1 MSVLCFC
8 QKEWERPESR
18 NGREDYKE
26 QKWLNEISFL
36 CSALLVFSLT
46 LPVNSS
52 VSLPITDDT
61 GVVFKHVAFSLQK
74 SHNGSPWFS
83 VSPKLFNNII
93 HSERCAIPTVWVKDF
108 LCTSQNPPG
117 GYIMLFALSVQ
128 MKPKTIYYHP
138 DIASHW
144 QITLLLLEW
153 WLGMAEQKFM
163 NSQCGRLGRE
173 SGWRSWRHKAKRQL
187 VFLFLCHGIRKCF
200 IFCGEKEIQRTELTF
215 IEAKWWTIWFR
226 KGTVSGDV
234 MKAVISSDRGRGR
247 ECWYPWPVNCSLC
260 QMYIMGSSEVLCS
273 PRTVNTALSKSM
285 THWNEISF
293 KLDLSSRTG
302 HIKCCTV
309 HHIQP
314 FAQHF
319 NHLINVSVT
328 PTAIFHLTYSHI
340 CFCTVGGKQ
349 RPWRKIH
356 AGKKACFVVR
366 WCYSI
371 VLLHFV

>member
-1 MSVLCFC
+1 M
-8 QKEWERPESR
+8 
-18 NGREDYKE
+18 
-26 QKWLNEISFL
+26 
-36 CSALLVFSLT
+36 
-46 LPVNSS
+46 NSS

-117 GYIMLFALSVQ
+117 GYIMLFVLSVQ
-128 MKPKTIYYHP
+128 MKPETIYYHP

-187 VFLFLCHGIRKCF
+187 VFLFLCHGVRKCF

-234 MKAVISSDRGRGR
+234 KKAVISSDRSRGR
-247 ECWYPWPVNCSLC
+247 ECV
-260 QMYIMGSSEVLCS
+260 
-273 PRTVNTALSKSM
+273 
-285 THWNEISF
+285 
-293 KLDLSSRTG
+293 D
-302 HIKCCTV
+302 
-309 HHIQP
+309 
-314 FAQHF
+314 
-319 NHLINVSVT
+319 
-328 PTAIFHLTYSHI
+328 
-340 CFCTVGGKQ
+340 
-349 RPWRKIH
+349 IH
-356 AGKKACFVVR
+356 DQ
-366 WCYSI
+366 SI
-371 VLLHFV
+371 VVYVKCIEWEAQRYCAVQGQWTQHCQKVWHTEMKYHLNWTFPVAPAT

>member
-1 MSVLCFC
+1 M
-8 QKEWERPESR
+8 
-18 NGREDYKE
+18 
-26 QKWLNEISFL
+26 
-36 CSALLVFSLT
+36 
-46 LPVNSS
+46 NSS

-74 SHNGSPWFS
+74 SYNGSPWFS

-117 GYIMLFALSVQ
+117 GYIMLFVLSVQ
-128 MKPKTIYYHP
+128 MKPETIYYHP
-138 DIASHW
+138 DIAS
-144 QITLLLLEW
+144 LLLEW

-163 NSQCGRLGRE
+163 NSQCERLGRE

-187 VFLFLCHGIRKCF
+187 VFLFLCHGVRKCF

-234 MKAVISSDRGRGR
+234 KKAVISSDRSRGR

-260 QMYIMGSSEVLCS
+260 QMYRMGSSEVLCS

-293 KLDLSSRTG
+293 KLDLFQSHRPLKVLYSTPHSTIRTALQSP
-302 HIKCCTV
+302 HQC
-309 HHIQP
+309 
-314 FAQHF
+314 
-319 NHLINVSVT
+319 VS
-328 PTAIFHLTYSHI
+328 HTYSYFSFNLFTHI
-340 CFCTVGGKQ
+340 FLHCG
-349 RPWRKIH
+349 RKTETLEENT
-356 AGKKACFVVR
+356 CR
-366 WCYSI
+366 
-371 VLLHFV
+371 